1 MADKFIT
8 TLDKRYEAAKLQRDQ
23 LRPLL
28 EELGKYVWPAM
39 QDMVV
44 EVDIPDEGI
53 VRTVDVYNSTAMKAA
68 TKMTSG
74 IFSYLMPVGSK
85 WFVFEAED
93 LDDNLDSDNKL
104 WLSAATVETHK
115 VIWRSNYLREMWTTI
130 KSLVAFGNS
139 AISYDKKK
147 EFKMH
152 PLQTFFFEENSSG
165 FVDTV
170 FKVYF
175 YNKRQAL
182 QEFASV
188 GKVVE
193 QEEDGSSKLFEYVH
207 CVFPNTDYDEK
218 FGSHKFVSVFFQKD
232 DLTEVFPKGTSRR
245 GGYKKQFYNVARMPK
260 GPKGIHGEATGKDL
274 LPDIKMLGAVT
285 EALAI
290 AIEFTANPTT
300 VLQDDG
306 VTGQPVTGPGGLITI
321 RAGAEKP
328 YLLSPGADIGS
339 IAAYEADLE
348 GKVRDGFHNK
358 IFTPLEDVKNISSAT
373 ESTQR
378 VDENI
383 TLAAPLIT
391 PLNHEVLDPM
401 FLQVLASI
409 PANKLPPKSEGLKIK
424 IVYQGRLA
432 LAMGKLQAQ
441 AGERTIAKWSPL
453 EEIVPVLDNF
463 DIDGMARESALNEGV
478 AAAFI
483 VPVGVRD
490 ANRAQ
495 KNQQQQIANGV
506 GIAETGSK
514 ALKNV
519 AEATNVGV
527 G

>member
-1 MADKFIT
+1 MADDFIKV
-8 TLDKRYEAAKLQRDQ
+8 LDKRYEAAKAARDQ
-23 LRPLL
+23 IRPLL

-39 QDMVV
+39 QDMIL
-44 EVDIPDEGI
+44 EVDIPDEGQ

-93 LDDNLDSDNKL
+93 LNDNLDPDNKL

-139 AISYDKKK
+139 CISYDKKK

-152 PLQTFFFEENSSG
+152 PISTFFFEENSSG

-170 FKVYF
+170 FKAYF

-182 QEFASV
+182 QEFENPGNAV
-188 GKVVE
+188 MK
-193 QEEDGSSKLFEYVH
+193 EEDGSSKMFEFVH

-218 FGSHKFVSVFFQKD
+218 LGSKKFVSIYFQKD
-232 DLTEVFPKGTSRR
+232 DLTEVFPKGMTKR
-245 GGYKKQFYNVARMPK
+245 GGFSEQIYNVARMPK
-260 GPKGIHGEATGKDL
+260 GPTGIHGEATGKDL
-274 LPDIKMLGAVT
+274 LPDIKMLNAAS
-285 EALAI
+285 EALI
-290 AIEFTANPTT
+290 TGVEFTANPTT

-328 YLLSPGADIGS
+328 YLMSPGVDINS
-339 IAAYEADLE
+339 LAAYVVSLEEA
-348 GKVRDGFHNK
+348 VRDGFHNK
-358 IFTPLEDVKNISSAT
+358 IFTPLDGVKNISSAT

-401 FLQVLASI
+401 FLQVLATI
-409 PANKLPPKSEGLKIK
+409 PEDRLPPKPDGLQIK

-441 AGERTIAKWSPL
+441 AGERWMAKWSPL
-453 EEIVPVLDNF
+453 EELRPVLDNV
-463 DIDGMARESALNEGV
+463 DVDGLARESAINEGV
-478 AAAFI
+478 AAEYI
-483 VPVGVRD
+483 IPVEIRD
-490 ANRAQ
+490 ANRKQIA
-495 KNQQQQIANGV
+495 QQQQIAQTV
-506 GIAETGSK
+506 GIAETASK
-514 ALKNV
+514 AYKNV
-519 AEATNVGV
+519 QGVENV
-527 G
+527 